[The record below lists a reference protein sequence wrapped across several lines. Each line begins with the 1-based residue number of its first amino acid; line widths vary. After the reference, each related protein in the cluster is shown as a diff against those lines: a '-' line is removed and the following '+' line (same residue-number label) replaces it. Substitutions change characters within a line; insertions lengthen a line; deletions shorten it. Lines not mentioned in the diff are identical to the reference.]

1 MKKCFIDYRTSEK
14 EIEKLKYLNL
24 EIIKIP
30 LNKNLYTAINGHPDI
45 QLNIVTNN
53 TLIVHK
59 DFDISLLG
67 NISKLNIITSINT
80 LKEKY
85 PNNIFLN
92 AVTLKD
98 FFIHNLKFTDKKLLD
113 MVKEKTL
120 INVKQGYTRCSCAII
135 SENALITSD
144 INIYNTLKKYPDLD
158 VLGVP
163 TGDILLPGLNYG
175 FIGGCCGLV
184 SQDILAF
191 YGNLKYHSYGND
203 IKKFLFKHNVKPLY
217 LSDERLIDRGSI
229 LTLL

>member
-45 QLNIVTNN
+45 QLNILNNN
-53 TLIVHK
+53 TLIVSK
-59 DFDISLLG
+59 DFDTSFLG
-67 NISKLNIITSINT
+67 DLSKLNIITSINT

-113 MVKEKTL
+113 MVKEKIL
-120 INVKQGYTRCSCAII
+120 IHVKQGYTKCSCAIV
-135 SENALITSD
+135 SEKALITSD
-144 INIYNTLKKYPDLD
+144 INIYNTLKKYSDLD
-158 VLGVP
+158 VLGV
-163 TGDILLPGLNYG
+163 TAGDILLPGLNYG

-203 IKKFLFKHNVKPLY
+203 IKEFLFKHNVKPLY
-217 LSDERLIDRGSI
+217 LSDEKLIDRGSI
-229 LTLL
+229 LTLI